1 MRRLTVLYDGRCGF
15 CVRCRRWLQAQRQ
28 LVTLEFVP
36 AGSAD
41 ARSRFPTLAD
51 TPAEELIVVSDEGG
65 VYRGTDAWIMCLYAL
80 EEYREWSV
88 RLARP
93 ALRPMARAAFEWLSR
108 NRRELS
114 QRLRFAAEEEVAAVL
129 SPLEPARCT
138 PRRAGEQAIGVTCT
152 ERLTHAV
159 RVLFGD
165 RV

>member
-36 AGSAD
+36 ASSAD

-51 TPAEELIVVSDEGG
+51 APEELTVVSDEGD

-108 NRRELS
+108 NRKELS
-114 QRLRFAAEEEVAAVL
+114 QRLRLAAEEEVAAAL
-129 SPLEPARCT
+129 SPLEPFTCAA
-138 PRRAGEQAIGVTCT
+138 PRSRPGAVAGDVNDITFTSAGVVTK
-152 ERLTHAV
+152 ERV
-159 RVLFGD
+159 
-165 RV
+165 